1 MSREEQ
7 APSVVRLLLD
17 AAEAVPV
24 SDNPC
29 RYCGGAVADDD
40 PWCLK
45 CHPPRRETAAD
56 VVKVLRE
63 IAGLDPTP

>member
-1 MSREEQ
+1 MTNVCRFCDET
-7 APSVVRLLLD
+7 
-17 AAEAVPV
+17 VP
-24 SDNPC
+24 DT
-29 RYCGGAVADDD
+29 A

-56 VVKVLRE
+56 VVNVLRE